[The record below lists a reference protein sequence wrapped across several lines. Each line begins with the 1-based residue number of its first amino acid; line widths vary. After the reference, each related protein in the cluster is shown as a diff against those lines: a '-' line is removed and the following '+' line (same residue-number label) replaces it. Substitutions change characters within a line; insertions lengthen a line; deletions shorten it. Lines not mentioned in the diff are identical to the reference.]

1 MTTLR
6 SKAFNFPAT
15 GDFKC
20 ELTLIEN
27 WNGAYIVK
35 VQGDERGIHSKNME
49 NNNKIYQQL
58 LKLRNITYVTPKEFE
73 QNLRLLKKSFKNAQF
88 IVVPVGPPN
97 EAYQKLL
104 DLS

>member
-20 ELTLIEN
+20 ELTLIET

-49 NNNKIYQQL
+49 KPFTDINKA
-58 LKLRNITYVTPKEFE
+58 
-73 QNLRLLKKSFKNAQF
+73 KSFYDEKDKTLS
-88 IVVPVGPPN
+88 
-97 EAYQKLL
+97 EAA
-104 DLS
+104 